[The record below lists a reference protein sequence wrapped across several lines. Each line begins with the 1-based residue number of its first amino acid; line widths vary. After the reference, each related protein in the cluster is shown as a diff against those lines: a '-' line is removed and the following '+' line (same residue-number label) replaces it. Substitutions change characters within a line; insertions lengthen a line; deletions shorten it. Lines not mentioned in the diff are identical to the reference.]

1 MTETQPKSIMSRLLQ
16 GIKWNFLDVIIVSV
30 GNLAIS
36 ILAARL
42 LGVDEFGA
50 FSIVKS
56 TVYMLATVAG
66 LGLGWTATKYIA
78 ELKSDDLEKM
88 GRILGLCQLIA
99 GSVSFV
105 FAGSLFFF
113 AFEIANGPL
122 QAPHLVDPL
131 QMAAVYILFT
141 TLNGYQIGAMM
152 GFEAFRKLAFLNCAQ
167 TLFSLICTGVFI
179 WSWGLAGAASALGL
193 TAFLNWVLY
202 HKALRKEMRNYGVK
216 VSYVQLG
223 REMTVLMSF
232 AFPAAISGIIGSMA
246 VWMGNA
252 LLVRQE
258 HGLAELAL
266 FAVAGNIRSLV
277 IFFPSLV
284 TRVASP
290 MLCSVA
296 GEKTKNGY
304 ARLFWINI
312 VVTICAAVIV
322 AISAVLLAPWI
333 LAAFGKG
340 YSGGVGV
347 LAVIAVMS
355 VIEVA
360 ANSFYQTLF
369 VHGRL
374 WWQVGVIVLWSATL
388 LGVTAATVESEGA
401 IGLGYAYVAAH
412 SVSLCCYMLATFYL
426 KAWRVKKEEAGS

>member
-1 MTETQPKSIMSRLLQ
+1 MTETKPKSIMQRLLQ
-16 GIKWNFLDVIIVSV
+16 GIKWNFLDVVIVSG
-30 GNLAIS
+30 GNLAVS

-42 LGVDEFGA
+42 LGVDDFGA

-78 ELKSDDLEKM
+78 ELKTDDLGKM
-88 GRILGLCQLIA
+88 GRILGLCQLMA
-99 GSVSFV
+99 GSVSFI
-105 FAGSLFFF
+105 FAGGLFFF
-113 AFEIANGPL
+113 AAEIATGPL
-122 QAPHLVDPL
+122 QAPKLINPL

-193 TAFLNWVLY
+193 TAFLNWFLY
-202 HKALRKEMRNYGVK
+202 HKALKKEMYNYGVK

-223 REMTVLMSF
+223 REMTILMSF
-232 AFPAAISGIIGSMA
+232 AFPAAISGIIGSIA
-246 VWMGNA
+246 VWLGNA

-258 HGLAELAL
+258 QGLAEMAL

-277 IFFPSLV
+277 LFFPSLV

-296 GEKTKNGY
+296 GEKTNSGY
-304 ARLFWINI
+304 AKLFWLNI
-312 VVTICAAVIV
+312 IVTIGAAVIV
-322 AISAVLLAPWI
+322 ALSAALLAPW
-333 LAAFGKG
+333 LLVAFGKG
-340 YSGGVGV
+340 YLGGTGV
-347 LAVIAVMS
+347 LAVIAAMS

-369 VHGRL
+369 VQGRL
-374 WWQVGVIVLWSATL
+374 WWQVGVIVLWSVTL
-388 LGVTAATVESEGA
+388 LGVTAVTVESEGA
-401 IGLGYAYVAAH
+401 IGLGYAYLAAH
-412 SVSLCCYMLATFYL
+412 VVSLCCYVLATLYL
-426 KAWRVKKEEAGS
+426 KAWQVRKEEAGS